1 MEKSN
6 LKPPWKPGESGNPNG
21 APVKTVNKLA
31 DMVQRDF
38 GLKLTKGDKFQIIES
53 MLEKSNEELQLIIDD
68 TTSPVFMVSIATA
81 IKNDISQKR
90 INTVESIFDRVF
102 GRPKQTQAIDPE
114 NNKLEITVRYDCLL
128 YTSPSPRD

>member
-1 MEKSN
+1 MGKSN

-38 GLKLTKGDKFQIIES
+38 NLKLTKGDKFQIIES
-53 MLEKSNEELQLIIDD
+53 LLEKSKEELQIVIDD
-68 TTSPVFMVSIATA
+68 STSPVFMVSIAIA
-81 IKNDISQKR
+81 IIGDMQAKR

-102 GRPKQTQAIDPE
+102 GRPTQTQGFDPK
-114 NNKLEITVRYDCLL
+114 NNEIKLSLSDIIKAANE
-128 YTSPSPRD
+128 